1 MLASSQANSPNRI
14 LAAVRQRQLHGHGE
28 LPPGKWQ
35 IFGLAYSD
43 IDPDIDPDA
52 VGGDFKPFQI
62 RVTDEWLAV
71 VDNWRRRQ
79 RKIPSIAGAIRSLV
93 ERGLEAESQKKE
105 PPTPELSEILE
116 ADTYLEKLYESG
128 EISIHEYKRRAL
140 IAALSKERYSSTY
153 TQTLKEDP
161 DYFSRQSVSASSGY
175 AGLTYKGYQIPSTE
189 EVFQLEGGVM
199 APDDEVIPFQA
210 RSPETSP
217 VSAQGC
223 VV

>member
-1 MLASSQANSPNRI
+1 MS
-14 LAAVRQRQLHGHGE
+14 AVP

-43 IDPDIDPDA
+43 FDPDIDPDA

-116 ADTYLEKLYESG
+116 ADTYLKKLYESG

-140 IAALSKERYSSTY
+140 IAALSKRAVLLKAHADAEGRPGLLQSAIRLSKQRLRRSDLQGIPYSIDRGSVPTGGRGDGARRRSDSPSRHAPPNFARER
-153 TQTLKEDP
+153 P
-161 DYFSRQSVSASSGY
+161 
-175 AGLTYKGYQIPSTE
+175 GLRCINRLAFLHRRH
-189 EVFQLEGGVM
+189 V
-199 APDDEVIPFQA
+199 A
-210 RSPETSP
+210 
-217 VSAQGC
+217 
-223 VV
+223 